1 VTPEQIDEKLEFL
14 RKLNA
19 AWHKKI
25 NDIAD
30 REARLAELGMPNDDD
45 STTIKEKLIT
55 QSDKLLDRIK
65 ELENQRR
72 ND

>member
-19 AWHKKI
+19 AWHKQI